1 MKKIVRGNDFTLRI
15 PVKKIVNGEQVAFP
29 LPACTDIV
37 VNIVNQYRR
46 VALSYTIDTA
56 EDNIINAR
64 VEGDAVSV
72 GTYALEV
79 RGKIFGNDWRSK
91 EYEQFAIVD
100 NNASGDT
107 AFNGELIEGE
117 DSVEMNTA
125 LVILPPTAELTQ
137 LINDANTA
145 LETAKQTDATL
156 KANESERTKAEQQRA
171 SAEVARVSAE
181 SRRSESE
188 GVRHAAEVER
198 VSNEDSRKT
207 AELLRDM
214 AETERTKAE
223 NIRIASE
230 TARVAAEK
238 QRATTFTELS
248 ENVDASVSKANS
260 AASAANTATEKAN
273 AAETQRAEAENLRT
287 EAEAARKREEGIRQE
302 SETERI
308 RKETAREAEE
318 ETRQTAEAERVKAEN
333 ERKTSESNRETA
345 EQQRV
350 SAETKRT
357 SNEEARQ
364 TAESERVNEETA
376 RQTGENEREADE
388 LERKANE
395 TERKTAETQRK
406 EAEEARTAAEA
417 SRVSAEEQRE
427 ATLATTKANCEAATK
442 KASDAASEATLA
454 TSKANASAEK
464 ANAAALAAENVDA
477 AIADNVLTVTNRNGE
492 STSLQLASYAEVG
505 DVVSDVKHLSETM
518 GAYTD
523 RPDIVL
529 TAKET
534 NKAISASGAKVSKSG
549 WAIAEF
555 TAEKGNV
562 YLFKPNVIDE
572 SVCIFAEYIQSV
584 ETRGIDYTYTYNPD
598 GTTATAT
605 ATYLGATHTYT
616 YTYAEDKSCVITDE
630 TGATV
635 DALPMVYETKVGTY
649 SSLVSLNADA
659 ELPKDGYC
667 RYMSH
672 FKGNSAIKVVVS
684 YKVGVADLTMKV
696 TRDGVLASV
705 STQLGNLSQKED
717 ETRKKIDEL
726 HGSYIELMW
735 NADSWCFVDWKYV
748 EVKAFKK
755 YRFKPKYALETYR
768 MYDNAHYPDGSHLVY
783 ADVSH
788 FDATTFYDKNY
799 PTESKKRIGSIFL
812 RAKIEKLDCRG
823 MNVSGLTEINQVFK
837 DCAELTELDIRGW
850 NTSDCRFLN
859 DHNPDSYS
867 RGLFSNCSKLRVIYG
882 LPGLDTRKFESIPYM
897 FSNCSALTSL
907 DVSKWD
913 TSNVTN
919 MSGMFLRCSALTSI
933 DVSKWDTSNV
943 TSMDDMFS
951 GCSALTSLDLSKW
964 DTSNVKDMGGMF
976 ENIDSMQSLDI
987 SNFDTRKASVGGGYG
1002 FMSSSSLRSLDMS
1015 GDNFTLENTT
1025 TWNRGIRT
1033 PQLRT
1038 LKLGKNFFKTH
1049 ESITSLSL
1057 SYRYWTDS
1065 SVRLSLVTNL
1075 YDRRANGLPDL
1086 TLTLHANTKKVLS
1099 EEDIAAM
1106 TAKGYSQ

>member
-29 LPACTDIV
+29 LPACTDIQ

-46 VALSYTIDTA
+46 VSLAYSIDTT
-56 EDNIINAR
+56 EDNIILAR

-107 AFNGELIEGE
+107 EFNGEIIEGE

-125 LVILPPTAELTQ
+125 LVVLPPTAELTQ
-137 LINDANTA
+137 LINDTNTA

-156 KANESERTKAEQQRA
+156 KINESERAEAEAMRA
-171 SAEVARVSAE
+171 LAELGRDSE
-181 SRRSESE
+181 EDKRSENE
-188 GVRHAAEVER
+188 KLRQTAETER
-198 VSNEDSRKT
+198 VSNEEARKT
-207 AELLRDM
+207 AEAQRAN
-214 AETERTKAE
+214 AESERVANEDARKA
-223 NIRIASE
+223 NE

-238 QRATTFTELS
+238 QRAATFTELS
-248 ENVDASVSKANS
+248 ANVDTAVSKANS
-260 AASAANTATEKAN
+260 AATSANTASEKAN
-273 AAETQRAEAENLRT
+273 TEEGKRVEAEKLRT
-287 EAEAARKREEGIRQE
+287 EAEATRKQNENTRLEAENERINKEAAREAAEAARQNA
-302 SETERI
+302 ETER
-308 RKETAREAEE
+308 
-318 ETRQTAEAERVKAEN
+318 VNNEN
-333 ERKTSESNRETA
+333 ERKTSESNRELA

-350 SAETKRT
+350 SAETERMG
-357 SNEEARQ
+357 NEDARKAAELERANNETARQ
-364 TAESERVNEETA
+364 TAE
-376 RQTGENEREADE
+376 NERGADE
-388 LERKANE
+388 QERKANE

-406 EAEEARTAAEA
+406 KAEETRIAAEA

-442 KASDAASEATLA
+442 KASDAASEATIA
-454 TSKANASAEK
+454 TSKADASAEK
-464 ANAAALAAENVDA
+464 ANAAAVAAEQVDA
-477 AIADNVLTVTNRNGE
+477 TLANDVLTVTNRKGE

-505 DVVSDVKHLSETM
+505 DVVSEVKHLSETM

-534 NKAISASGAKVSKSG
+534 NKAISASGAKISKSG

-562 YLFKPNVIDE
+562 YLFKPNVIDD

-584 ETRGIDYTYTYNPD
+584 ETRGIDYTYTYNSD

-649 SSLVSLNADA
+649 SPLVSLNGDA

-672 FKGNSAIKVVVS
+672 FKGNSAIKVAVS

-726 HGSYIELMW
+726 HGSW
-735 NADSWCFVDWKYV
+735 VDVLFCAKATIKVDNSVLDV
-748 EVKAFKK
+748 EPRKIYRLYPKK
-755 YRFKPKYALETYR
+755 YLNFE
-768 MYDNAHYPDGSHLVY
+768 
-783 ADVSH
+783 
-788 FDATTFYDKNY
+788 
-799 PTESKKRIGSIFL
+799 
-812 RAKIEKLDCRG
+812 
-823 MNVSGLTEINQVFK
+823 Q
-837 DCAELTELDIRGW
+837 GW
-850 NTSDCRFLN
+850 NTFCPLVWIDITHWDCSQVEDLSKMFNNAQSLYEIDLTGTDFSNVKNFDNMFRNCGIKKIKGFESLRTDSAEKLN
-859 DHNPDSYS
+859 NGGNDNTTGMFGFCKNLTNDSFGS
-867 RGLFSNCSKLRVIYG
+867 LAAWNTSKMTHISLFKGCPHITETKGMEDWDVSSVTSLQSFAVECGFKKVSLTKWNTANVRTVERLFS
-882 LPGLDTRKFESIPYM
+882 
-897 FSNCSALTSL
+897 SNAALT
-907 DVSKWD
+907 DVDLSGWD
-913 TSNVTN
+913 VSNVTDVF
-919 MSGMFLRCSALTSI
+919 GLLRMCSSLKNVNLLGWNLCKAKDMQQILTSPNI
-933 DVSKWDTSNV
+933 ETLNLGTGFFSSPFATTVD
-943 TSMDDMFS
+943 FS
-951 GCSALTSLDLSKW
+951 G
-964 DTSNVKDMGGMF
+964 
-976 ENIDSMQSLDI
+976 
-987 SNFDTRKASVGGGYG
+987 
-1002 FMSSSSLRSLDMS
+1002 
-1015 GDNFTLENTT
+1015 
-1025 TWNRGIRT
+1025 
-1033 PQLRT
+1033 
-1038 LKLGKNFFKTH
+1038 LGK
-1049 ESITSLSL
+1049 
-1057 SYRYWTDS
+1057 WTNDS
-1065 SVRLSLVTNL
+1065 VHLSLVDNL
-1075 YDRRANGLPDL
+1075 FDRRANGLPDF
-1086 TLTLHANTKKVLS
+1086 TLKLHANTKKVLT
-1099 EEDIAAM
+1099 EDDIATI
-1106 TAKGYSQ
+1106 TAKGYIIA